1 MRYASPISPSR
12 PRSSRIGPARA
23 ILGASL
29 LLTACAKTAA
39 PAPAPDSVADPAR
52 QGASD
57 VYFGVTVEDPH
68 RWLEDL
74 DSEATEAWVG
84 DQNAATDAHL
94 GSLPHRDAIDAKL
107 TKLWA
112 FENWSAPTRRGERT
126 FFTYNDGT
134 MDQPVLMVADTLDG
148 DPRVLL
154 DPNTLSEDGTV
165 SVGGWTVSD
174 DGARLAYAL
183 ADAGS
188 DWRTWK
194 VLDVATGETGT
205 DAVKWTKFTTAAWLP
220 DGSGFVYGRFPE
232 PDEAFEAALSLSQ
245 LYFHR
250 VGTPQADDVL
260 VFETPDH
267 PDWGYWPDV
276 DGDRLYITVT
286 AGTEEKSR
294 SYYLELGELDL
305 TATGGNA
312 GGTVVR
318 VLDDFDANYW
328 PITEHDG
335 RILYFTDNDAP
346 RGRVIAVD
354 PTDPG
359 PDAWVEVIAESDDT
373 LRAVERVGD
382 TLLASYLSSA
392 HAVLRSTALD
402 GTPLRDV
409 PMPGLGAIGRPAG
422 SDTATDVFFSFQS
435 FTRPRTVYR
444 HDVATGE
451 TEVWREPELPF
462 DPSAYETRQVH
473 YPSKDGTQVPMF
485 LTHRK
490 GSEPAGDQPT
500 LLYGYGGF
508 NIPITPRFKVANL
521 LWIEM
526 GGLYASANLR
536 GGGEFGREWH
546 EAGTKQHKQN
556 VFDDFIA
563 AGEYLVSEGWTQPER
578 MAIHGRSNGGLL
590 VGATLLQRPDL
601 FGAAIPSVGVL
612 DMLRYHKF
620 TIGWA
625 WASDYGTSEDSAEM
639 FQYLRA
645 YSPVHNAEAGAYP
658 ATLITTADHDDRVV
672 PSHSFKFAAAL
683 QEAQE
688 GDAPILI
695 RIETRAGHGAG
706 TPIPMLIDEE
716 ADKLAFLLDA
726 LGAEP
731 EGL

>member
-1 MRYASPISPSR
+1 
-12 PRSSRIGPARA
+12 
-23 ILGASL
+23 
-29 LLTACAKTAA
+29 
-39 PAPAPDSVADPAR
+39 
-52 QGASD
+52 
-57 VYFGVTVEDPH
+57 
-68 RWLEDL
+68 
-74 DSEATEAWVG
+74 
-84 DQNAATDAHL
+84 
-94 GSLPHRDAIDAKL
+94 
-107 TKLWA
+107 
-112 FENWSAPTRRGERT
+112 
-126 FFTYNDGT
+126 
-134 MDQPVLMVADTLDG
+134 
-148 DPRVLL
+148 
-154 DPNTLSEDGTV
+154 
-165 SVGGWTVSD
+165 
-174 DGARLAYAL
+174 
-183 ADAGS
+183 
-188 DWRTWK
+188 
-194 VLDVATGETGT
+194 
-205 DAVKWTKFTTAAWLP
+205 
-220 DGSGFVYGRFPE
+220 
-232 PDEAFEAALSLSQ
+232 
-245 LYFHR
+245 
-250 VGTPQADDVL
+250 
-260 VFETPDH
+260 
-267 PDWGYWPDV
+267 
-276 DGDRLYITVT
+276 
-286 AGTEEKSR
+286 
-294 SYYLELGELDL
+294 
-305 TATGGNA
+305 
-312 GGTVVR
+312 
-318 VLDDFDANYW
+318 
-328 PITEHDG
+328 
-335 RILYFTDNDAP
+335 
-346 RGRVIAVD
+346 
-354 PTDPG
+354 
-359 PDAWVEVIAESDDT
+359 
-373 LRAVERVGD
+373 
-382 TLLASYLSSA
+382 
-392 HAVLRSTALD
+392 
-402 GTPLRDV
+402 
-409 PMPGLGAIGRPAG
+409 MPGLGAIGRPAG

-546 EAGTKQHKQN
+546 EAGTKQQKQN

-731 EGL
+731 EGGAPCASSSSRCGRPPRPAGARDEDGRRRRRACPASPHPTSCPACGTWPPSGWHRARPPRPSCRPSPSSSDGPAGSASAARRPPRRTGRSRSRCAGAATGS